1 MTGFA
6 RWRAGYFATA
16 PTSPGKP
23 TSDLKELAAAELESS
38 GSPMLAARAER
49 FSRRL
54 QDGHRLFAMT
64 DGGRVAAYLWASA
77 PGQETPLGLGVSF
90 IVPDGMIYVWDCRTE
105 PERQGRGFYR
115 RGLEALRRRF
125 AERCGGCLIAVE
137 ENNAAA
143 IRAMRAAGFHDR
155 SLRYSLARLGPLGVY
170 AKDGFPRPFLHTFRD
185 DRLLTR
191 RT

>member
-16 PTSPGKP
+16 PTSAGEP
-23 TSDLKELAAAELESS
+23 TPDLKELAAADLESS

-49 FSRRL
+49 FRRRL
-54 QDGHRLFAMT
+54 QDGHRLFAMME
-64 DGGRVAAYLWASA
+64 GGRVAAYLWASA
-77 PGQETPLGLGVSF
+77 AGQETPLGLGVSF
-90 IVPDGMIYVWDCRTE
+90 VVPDDMVYVWDCRTD
-105 PERQGRGFYR
+105 PESQGRGLYR

-143 IRAMRAAGFHDR
+143 IRAMRAGSADA
-155 SLRYSLARLGPLGVY
+155 SAAACTATSAATLASP
-170 AKDGFPRPFLHTFRD
+170 
-185 DRLLTR
+185 
-191 RT
+191 